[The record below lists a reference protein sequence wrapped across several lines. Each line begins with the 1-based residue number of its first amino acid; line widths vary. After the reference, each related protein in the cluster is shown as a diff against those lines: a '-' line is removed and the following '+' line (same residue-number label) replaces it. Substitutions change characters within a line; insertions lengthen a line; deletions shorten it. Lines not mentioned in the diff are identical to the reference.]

1 MSVSPKFFTNTPK
14 KNISTINK
22 TIDKNEEFSR
32 QVTAL
37 ISIELSR
44 IDEEDIKNG
53 INSLFVNQT
62 EEQSI
67 FIKGL
72 LDKINN
78 VKINIINKVKDFII
92 QNSNIS
98 NFNLDKNDYND
109 NSIINELKNLQKN
122 MKIKQKQLNDCLS
135 LSLNN
140 SINQLSNYITLDKK
154 DKALDKIN
162 KFDKIINELNT
173 IVKGIENLQ
182 NKTIENI
189 LGKSI
194 NNTKSNNNT
203 INNNKLRNYSRSPIK
218 FNTTTDNQLKL
229 KKTSS
234 FIRYNNH
241 SKNISP
247 LNNRNFYNDILSN
260 KTVNNISNIMTDS
273 SLNKSTNSSFN
284 LDNNINYKKKIKEKN
299 FEIENLKNQLLKEKE
314 NKNKLLNELTKL
326 KFNKKL
332 SITKINNIDYDSINS
347 KINKLTEMVINFSYS
362 MNNLRDSIYKKSTN
376 NNESKNVF
384 TKLKNKLISLVNE
397 TETLNKNLLSLGVN
411 LKENLEKENEENKKK
426 EIDNTQKIKS
436 SNLNNSLSKSE
447 KNTNNIYNNITLN
460 STSNYDIEKIIA
472 ENKNLKAQIASQIL
486 LRSPK
491 SNNEKEKLNENE
503 IISLKNQIKKLQIEL
518 NEKNKEIDI
527 INDNKINEYFN
538 NLKENYQ
545 KNIKNIKSTYEQIIK
560 EKENENN
567 ILNENNN
574 EFEKEVYEL
583 RANLLKIS
591 NEYRTKHILIE
602 TKINNLENEKKNLE
616 IQIENLNNENEDKD
630 NKKENINSNN
640 INNDFNEEII
650 SLKQKNENLEIIVEN
665 LNKQIEEKNN
675 HINIITKN
683 HQEDLNELN
692 ASIMVLKTKIA
703 QLQEENE
710 SLSYSQRELLE
721 KFKN

>member
-1 MSVSPKFFTNTPK
+1 MSVSPKFFTKTPK
-14 KNISTINK
+14 KNITPINK

-53 INSLFVNQT
+53 INSLFVTQT
-62 EEQSI
+62 EEQSV

-384 TKLKNKLISLVNE
+384 TKLKNKLLSLVNE

-602 TKINNLENEKKNLE
+602 TKINTLENEKKNLE
-616 IQIENLNNENEDKD
+616 IQIENFNNENEDKE
-630 NKKENINSNN
+630 NKKDNINTN
-640 INNDFNEEII
+640 NNDFNEEII

>member
-602 TKINNLENEKKNLE
+602 TKINTLENEKKNLE
-616 IQIENLNNENEDKD
+616 IQIENLNNENEDKE
-630 NKKENINSNN
+630 NKKDNINTN
-640 INNDFNEEII
+640 NNDFNEEII

>member
-1 MSVSPKFFTNTPK
+1 MSVSPKFFTKTPK
-14 KNISTINK
+14 KNITPINK

-53 INSLFVNQT
+53 INSLFVTQT
-62 EEQSI
+62 EEQSV

-173 IVKGIENLQ
+173 IVKGIETLQ

-189 LGKSI
+189 LGKNTNNI
-194 NNTKSNNNT
+194 KNNT
-203 INNNKLRNYSRSPIK
+203 NNNKIRNYSRSPIK
-218 FNTTTDNQLKL
+218 FNTPSDNQLKL
-229 KKTSS
+229 TKTSS

-247 LNNRNFYNDILSN
+247 LNSRNFYNDNFNN

-273 SLNKSTNSSFN
+273 SLNRSNNSSFN

-299 FEIENLKNQLLKEKE
+299 FEIENLKNQLVKEKE
-314 NKNKLLNELTKL
+314 NKNSLLNELTKL

-332 SITKINNIDYDSINS
+332 STTKINNIDYESINS

-538 NLKENYQ
+538 NLKDDYQ
-545 KNIKNIKSTYEQIIK
+545 KNIKNIQNTYEQIIK

-574 EFEKEVYEL
+574 EYEKEVYEL

-602 TKINNLENEKKNLE
+602 TKINTLENEKKNLE
-616 IQIENLNNENEDKD
+616 IQIENLNNENEDKE
-630 NKKENINSNN
+630 NKKENINSNI
-640 INNDFNEEII
+640 INNELNEEII

>member
-1 MSVSPKFFTNTPK
+1 MSVSPKFFTKTPK
-14 KNISTINK
+14 KNISPIKN

-53 INSLFVNQT
+53 INSLFVSQT

-98 NFNLDKNDYND
+98 NFNLDKNDSND

-122 MKIKQKQLNDCLS
+122 MKIKLKQLNDCLS

-162 KFDKIINELNT
+162 KFDKIINDLST
-173 IVKGIENLQ
+173 IVKGIENLN

-189 LGKSI
+189 LGK
-194 NNTKSNNNT
+194 NSNN
-203 INNNKLRNYSRSPIK
+203 IKKNNNNNQLRNYSRSPIK
-218 FNTTTDNQLKL
+218 FNTATENQLKL

-247 LNNRNFYNDILSN
+247 LNSRNFYNDNFNN

-273 SLNKSTNSSFN
+273 SLNRSNNSSFN
-284 LDNNINYKKKIKEKN
+284 LDNNTNYKKKIREKI
-299 FEIENLKNQLLKEKE
+299 FEIENLKSQLLKEKE
-314 NKNKLLNELTKL
+314 NKNTLLNELTKL

-332 SITKINNIDYDSINS
+332 STTKINNIDYDSINS
-347 KINKLTEMVINFSYS
+347 KISKLTEMVINFSYS
-362 MNNLRDSIYKKSTN
+362 MNNLRDSIYKKSISN
-376 NNESKNVF
+376 LESKSFF
-384 TKLKNKLISLVNE
+384 TKLKNKLVSLVNE
-397 TETLNKNLLSLGVN
+397 TENLNKNLLILGAN
-411 LKENLEKENEENKKK
+411 IKENLEKENEENKKK
-426 EIDNTQKIKS
+426 ETIEITKPT
-436 SNLNNSLSKSE
+436 NLNNSLAKSE

-460 STSNYDIEKIIA
+460 NNSNYDIEKIIA

-491 SNNEKEKLNENE
+491 SNNEKDKSNENE

-538 NLKENYQ
+538 NLKEDYQ
-545 KNIKNIKSTYEQIIK
+545 KNIKNIQNTYEQIIK

-574 EFEKEVYEL
+574 EYEKEVYEL

-710 SLSYSQRELLE
+710 SLSYSQREILE
-721 KFKN
+721 KLKN

>member
-173 IVKGIENLQ
+173 IVKGIETLQ

-527 INDNKINEYFN
+527 IKDNKINEYFN

-602 TKINNLENEKKNLE
+602 TKINTLENEKKNLE
-616 IQIENLNNENEDKD
+616 IQIENFNNENEDKE
-630 NKKENINSNN
+630 NKKDNINSN
-640 INNDFNEEII
+640 NNDFNEEII

>member
-347 KINKLTEMVINFSYS
+347 KINKLTEMVLNFSYS

-602 TKINNLENEKKNLE
+602 TKINTLENEKKNLE
-616 IQIENLNNENEDKD
+616 IQIENFNNENEDKE
-630 NKKENINSNN
+630 NKKDNINTN
-640 INNDFNEEII
+640 NNDFNEEII

>member
-384 TKLKNKLISLVNE
+384 TKLKNKLVSLVNE

-602 TKINNLENEKKNLE
+602 TKINTLENEKKNLE
-616 IQIENLNNENEDKD
+616 IQIENLNNENEDKE
-630 NKKENINSNN
+630 NKKDNINSN
-640 INNDFNEEII
+640 NNDFNEEII

>member
-247 LNNRNFYNDILSN
+247 LNNRNFYNDIISN

-460 STSNYDIEKIIA
+460 STSNCDIEKIIA

-602 TKINNLENEKKNLE
+602 TKINTLENEKKNLE
-616 IQIENLNNENEDKD
+616 IQIENLNNENEDKE
-630 NKKENINSNN
+630 NKKDNINTN
-640 INNDFNEEII
+640 NNDFNEEII